1 MLISSKLND
10 AINAQIGHEFRAG
23 MEYIQMAVYFEE
35 EGLKQMAGLFFKQ
48 AEEENEHA
56 MKFVKYI
63 IDTGGKVAIPAI
75 AAPKVGYSSAEEV
88 FKTALSWEMVVTNNI
103 IDLRHIAEE
112 EKDYAAQQFL
122 NWFHEEQIEEVATM
136 EYFLKVA
143 QKIGDRNIFMLE
155 SAAAHHD

>member
-1 MLISSKLND
+1 MLISRKLNE
-10 AINAQIGHEFRAG
+10 AINAQVGHEFQAA
-23 MEYIQMAVYFEE
+23 MEYVQMAAYFED
-35 EGLKQMAGLFFKQ
+35 EGLKQTAALFFKQ

-56 MKFVKYI
+56 MKFIKYI
-63 IDTGGKVAIPAI
+63 LDTGGKVAIPAI
-75 AAPKVGYSSAEEV
+75 SAPKVDYSSAEEV
-88 FKTALSWEMVVTNNI
+88 FKTALGWEMIVTKNI

-122 NWFHEEQIEEVATM
+122 DWFHEEQIEEVATM

-155 SAAAHHD
+155 SAAAHHG